1 MLVNNSAEWPRDLLY
16 STSDWELVSD
26 LVCRRV
32 CSVLVFFFEEDSLS
46 GRESS
51 SNESISRVS
60 STRWMKKWYALSWER
75 GCESWK
81 ESFEKRVRVW
91 LLCQGITN
99 LKRIRIKNKKNLK
112 KDNRK

>member
-1 MLVNNSAEWPRDLLY
+1 MLVNNSAEWPSDLLY

-26 LVCRRV
+26 LVCRRE
-32 CSVLVFFFEEDSLS
+32 CSVLVFFLDEDSLS

-81 ESFEKRVRVW
+81 ESFEMRVRVRVW
-91 LLCQGITN
+91 LLCQGSS
-99 LKRIRIKNKKNLK
+99 KRIKINKIKSEK
-112 KDNRK
+112 R